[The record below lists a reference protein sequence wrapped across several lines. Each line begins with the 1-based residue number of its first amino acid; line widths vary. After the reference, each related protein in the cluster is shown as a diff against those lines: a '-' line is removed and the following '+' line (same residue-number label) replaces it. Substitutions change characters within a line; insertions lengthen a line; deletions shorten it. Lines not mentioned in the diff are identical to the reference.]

1 MVIRRLIFG
10 VGLGLIPAL
19 IFVLISLYFPY
30 SYSAV
35 PLSIMLHL
43 SLGFFIGN
51 SFVTYKKL
59 ARGAIATPPLWM
71 PSYLVFLLTVIGCF
85 ASLWPIS
92 GFLIY
97 AENVSLLEMIVIFI
111 CILIGMLLSQN
122 ISTPERLFLFTK
134 APIISIIMLFAL
146 NIRIAGPILDLHYVW
161 LMLTPNWII
170 IAASLAFFIYP
181 LSKSFN
187 SMASRNR
194 KQKGSN
200 KENNFSS
207 SSNKK
212 HQQQDNKKS
221 SSKSSKQQKSKTIRE
236 PESDEFLADLNFFD
250 LTKDYSAAELKAVR
264 NAKLKENH
272 PDKVAHM
279 DDEIKDLA
287 QKRTKRINDVYAR
300 LLRRL

>member
-1 MVIRRLIFG
+1 MLKRRLIIG
-10 VGLGLIPAL
+10 LGLGLILAFISVL
-19 IFVLISLYFPY
+19 YISVLYAVLISIL
-30 SYSAV
+30 
-35 PLSIMLHL
+35 LHL
-43 SLGFFIGN
+43 SLGFFIGI
-51 SFVTYKKL
+51 SFTTYKKL
-59 ARGAIATPPLWM
+59 ARGATLTPPLWM

-85 ASLWPIS
+85 ASIWPIS
-92 GFLIY
+92 RIILFGEIFPLH
-97 AENVSLLEMIVIFI
+97 EMIVIFI
-111 CILIGMLLSQN
+111 CILIGMFFSRN

-161 LMLTPNWII
+161 LMLTTHWII

-181 LSKSFN
+181 LSKSFS
-187 SMASRNR
+187 SMPSRKHN
-194 KQKGSN
+194 QKGSN

-236 PESDEFLADLNFFD
+236 PESDELLADLNFFD